1 MVLNEGILLSL
12 TSGQSFR
19 FDEENGIYTGVIGD
33 KVYSIDKSNLNQ
45 IQTDSVLREYFD
57 INTDY
62 EKIKKYLS
70 SLSPILK
77 SAIENAPYIR
87 ILKQD
92 KAETLLSFILSS
104 CNNIPRI
111 KGMIERLSLHYG
123 NYITSINGKDY
134 YSFPSVSSL
143 AKASESDLRALGLGF
158 RAPFVKNAAEKID
171 SGAFP
176 LSNIDSMSDDEARE
190 YLKTLDGVG
199 DKIADCVLLFAYNR
213 LNVFPK
219 DVHIKRVMERDFPNT
234 DETFFSPYSGIAQ
247 QFLFYKD
254 L

>member
-19 FDEENGIYTGVIGD
+19 FNEENGTCIGVIGD
-33 KVYSIDKSNLNQ
+33 KVYSLSKDNLDQ

-62 EKIKKYLS
+62 EKIKKFLS

-111 KGMIERLSLHYG
+111 KGMIERLSTHYG
-123 NYITSINGKDY
+123 KYITTINGKDY

-143 AKASESDLRALGLGF
+143 AMVNINDLRALGLGF
-158 RAPFVKNAAEKID
+158 RAPFIKNAAEKID
-171 SGAFP
+171 SGLFS
-176 LSNIDSMSDDEARE
+176 LGSIDSMRDDEARE
-190 YLKTLDGVG
+190 YLTTLDGVG
-199 DKIADCVLLFAYNR
+199 NKIADCVLLFAYHR

-219 DVHIKRVMERDFPNT
+219 DVHIKRVMERDFPNK